1 MRRHTCILVLAVFGW
16 LLSLG
21 QAPAQ
26 QYAFTNYAGQPGTPG
41 ATDGTLADSRFNQ
54 PSGLA
59 VDAEGH
65 LFVAHY
71 FNHTIRRI
79 STNGVVSTVA
89 GIPGQ
94 SGFVDGPAAEAQF
107 NQPSFLTF
115 DAAGNLYVS
124 ELLNNAIRKITKAGV
139 VSTYAGGLGQF
150 NRPAGLAFDTVGN
163 LFVAD
168 SANHV
173 IRLVTPGGLV
183 LTLAGSVGDGG
194 TTDGPAA
201 SARFYYPTDVT
212 LDAAGNLF
220 VSDAGNDTIRKI
232 SPAGIVSTVA
242 GAPRQKAAVDGFGGA
257 ARFYQPYIIRFD
269 AAGNLVVA
277 DSGNYTLRRISPAG
291 EVTTIA
297 GQAGQAG
304 TADGIGTA
312 ARFFNP
318 GYIAFDAMGTLYVA
332 DAFNHRISRGTI
344 VAGFPQ
350 ITVEPAS
357 LTFGSAGTALTVTAT
372 GNAPLT
378 YQWRLNGTNLPN
390 ATNATLA
397 VAGVAANAG
406 SYRVAVANSVGSVTS
421 AEAFLSFLDGPR
433 FFASVSLS
441 GILGRQYRVDAAE
454 ILNATT
460 NWLTLTNLTLTTN
473 PTTVIDPT
481 SAGATNRYYRAVLL
495 P

>member
-1 MRRHTCILVLAVFGW
+1 MRRHICISVLAVFGW

-26 QYAFTNYAGQPGTPG
+26 QYAFTNYAGQPGAPG
-41 ATDGTLADSRFNQ
+41 ATDGTLAESRFNQ

-65 LFVAHY
+65 LFIAHY
-71 FNHTIRRI
+71 FNHTIRRV
-79 STNGVVSTVA
+79 STNGLVSTVA
-89 GIPGQ
+89 GTPGQ
-94 SGFVDGPAAEAQF
+94 SGFVDGPAAEARF

-124 ELLNNAIRKITKAGV
+124 ELLNNTIRKITKAGV
-139 VSTYAGGLGQF
+139 VSTYAGGPGQF

-212 LDAAGNLF
+212 FDAAGNLF
-220 VSDAGNDTIRKI
+220 ISDAGNDTIRKI
-232 SPAGIVSTVA
+232 SPAGTVSTVA

-257 ARFYQPYIIRFD
+257 ARFYQPGVIRFD
-269 AAGNLVVA
+269 AAGHLVVA

-291 EVTTIA
+291 DVTTIA
-297 GQAGQAG
+297 GVAGQSG

-312 ARFFNP
+312 ARFFNL
-318 GYIAFDAMGTLYVA
+318 GYIAFNATGTLFVA
-332 DAFNHRISRGTI
+332 DVFNHRISRGI
-344 VAGFPQ
+344 PGAGLPR
-350 ITVEPAS
+350 ITDGPAS
-357 LTFGSAGTALTVTAT
+357 LTIGSASTTLTVTAT

-390 ATNATLA
+390 AT
-397 VAGVAANAG
+397 
-406 SYRVAVANSVGSVTS
+406 
-421 AEAFLSFLDGPR
+421 
-433 FFASVSLS
+433 VSLS
-441 GILGRQYRVDAAE
+441 GILGRQYRVDVAE

-473 PTTVIDPT
+473 PTVVHDPA
-481 SAGATNRYYRAVLL
+481 SAGVTNRYYRAVLL